1 LSGDDVRRLKR
12 LAKYVEGFASG
23 FVRGGQTDSAQRYV
37 RGLLS
42 DAKRKNM
49 EGMLHRLRDPG
60 QYQTLQHFITHSTW
74 QASEIWR
81 RLREQIPERSGY
93 LLIDDTSIPKQ
104 GRESVGVARQYC
116 GALGKVANCQVIVT
130 TALRTRRAVWP
141 MHMELFLTADWCDDE
156 DRRERT
162 HVPKALKHRTK
173 IAMAIEQ
180 VDVAREAGF
189 DITCVLADA
198 GYGDAHGFRAAIAK
212 RGLCYA
218 VGVAKTTKVF
228 AGQPMFVVPK
238 SGPMGRPRTRP
249 KLAVESPQPMTL
261 DQIAKQAPTEA
272 WQRIVWRTGT
282 KGPLQADFLVLR
294 VTPAHRWYVN
304 KTSDQVWLICER
316 TIGKDSV
323 RKFYLSNLPAGIAAK
338 KLVATTHERWAI
350 EQHYR
355 DLKQETALDHFEGRS
370 YPGLHRHIALTALAY
385 TFLETERQRAH
396 LQGQLPSI
404 GAIRESVTEM
414 VVVMLFALGENFA
427 KRTAQFI
434 RDPPDI

>member
-1 LSGDDVRRLKR
+1 M
-12 LAKYVEGFASG
+12 EGFAG
-23 FVRGGQTDSAQRYV
+23 AFVRGGQTDSAQRYV

-74 QASEIWR
+74 DAAAIWR
-81 RLREQIPERSGY
+81 QMRSRVPERCGH

-104 GRESVGVARQYC
+104 GKESAGVARQYC
-116 GALGKVANCQVIVT
+116 GALGKVANCQVVVT
-130 TALRTRRAVWP
+130 TALRTKRAVWP
-141 MHMELFLTADWCDDE
+141 LGMELFLTEDWCDDE

-162 HVPKALKHRTK
+162 RVPKSLKHRTK

-180 VDVAREAGF
+180 VDVAREAGI

-198 GYGDAHGFRAAIAK
+198 GYGDAHGFREAIGK
-212 RGLCYA
+212 RGLSYA
-218 VGVAKTTKVF
+218 VGVAKATKVF
-228 AGQPMFVVPK
+228 VGKPLFTVPK
-238 SGPMGRPRTRP
+238 SGPMGRPKSRP
-249 KLAVESPQPMTL
+249 KLAARSPQPRTL
-261 DQIAKQAPTEA
+261 DQVAKNAPASA
-272 WQRIVWRTGT
+272 WRRIVWRTGT
-282 KGPLQADFLVLR
+282 KGPLQADFLLLR
-294 VTPAHRWYVN
+294 VTPAHRWYDN

-316 TIGKDSV
+316 TLGKDSV
-323 RKFYLSNLPAGIAAK
+323 RKFYLSNLPAGISAK
-338 KLVATTHERWAI
+338 KLVAITHERWAI

-396 LQGQLPSI
+396 TTHQLPSI
-404 GAIRESVTEM
+404 GAVRESVTEM

>member
-1 LSGDDVRRLKR
+1 MLGNDVRRLKR
-12 LAKYVEGFASG
+12 LAKYVEGFASA

-74 QASEIWR
+74 DAGAIWR
-81 RLREQIPERSGY
+81 RLRAQVTERRGF
-93 LLIDDTSIPKQ
+93 LLVDDTSIPKQ
-104 GRESVGVARQYC
+104 GRESAGVARQYC
-116 GALGKVANCQVIVT
+116 GALGKVANCQVVVT
-130 TALRTRRAVWP
+130 TALRTKRAVWP
-141 MHMELFLTADWCDDE
+141 LGMELFLTEDWCEDE

-162 HVPKALKHRTK
+162 HVPESLKHRTK
-173 IAMAIEQ
+173 IEMAIAQIE
-180 VDVAREAGF
+180 VAREAGI
-189 DITCVLADA
+189 DITCVLADS
-198 GYGDAHGFRAAIAK
+198 GYGDAHVFREAIAN
-212 RGLCYA
+212 RGLSYA

-228 AGQPMFVVPK
+228 VGQPVFTVPK
-238 SGPMGRPRTRP
+238 SEPTRRTISRP
-249 KLAVESPQPMTL
+249 KLAAGSPQPMTL
-261 DQIAKQAPTEA
+261 DQIAKKAPAKA

-294 VTPAHRWYVN
+294 VTPAHRWYRN
-304 KTSDQVWLICER
+304 GTSDQVWLICER
-316 TIGKDSV
+316 TLGKDSV

-338 KLVATTHERWAI
+338 KLVAITHERWAI

-385 TFLETERQRAH
+385 TFLETERQRAR
-396 LQGQLPSI
+396 LKELLPSI

-414 VVVMLFALGENFA
+414 VVVMLFALGEKFA